1 LLPDFELPRR
11 TPARSELNRAFHLKH
26 RETRHLAA
34 GLVEARPVSG
44 SGEVKKRTGSFDYS
58 PVRGFRVAR
67 CIAKAGPS
75 L

>member
-1 LLPDFELPRR
+1 LKCREERQLGRIWTGL
-11 TPARSELNRAFHLKH
+11 FHLKH